1 MSQGMSNREECSS
14 VLHTQRHFSA
24 CSAVKNFIAEFAE
37 RYYRHSCEKLQY
49 FALALPAG
57 CG

>member
-1 MSQGMSNREECSS
+1 MSS